1 MAEVV
6 NYKVTFTLEAQVWW
20 HTSQFRICSGWS
32 GTYTGSFFCK
42 YFTCQ
47 YYHSTSLLCTFIC
60 CWYSRPFRGC
70 STKGLSLIPTPR
82 SVILILDFVVGCC
95 AIDLTQ
101 MLTHHS
107 PVLRA
112 RTCIL
117 LQLLSRYSCRA
128 LQLNWTQ
135 RLQEDL
141 ESLMH
146 DSNKMV
152 QVVSIRIVRV
162 WNSGLS
168 VTLCIPVFISLMD

>member
-6 NYKVTFTLEAQVWW
+6 NYWLSSAWRPKSDDTPVSVGFVLDEVALEHVLHSASNSPVK
-20 HTSQFRICSGWS
+20 IV
-32 GTYTGSFFCK
+32 
-42 YFTCQ
+42 
-47 YYHSTSLLCTFIC
+47 STSLLYTFIC
-60 CWYSRPFRGC
+60 GWYSRPIRGC
-70 STKGLSLIPTPR
+70 SMKGLSFILTPR
-82 SVILILDFVVGCC
+82 NVLMILDFVVGCC

-152 QVVSIRIVRV
+152 QVVSVRIVHV
-162 WNSGLS
+162 LNSGLY
-168 VTLCIPVFISLMD
+168 VMLCIPVFISLID

>member
-1 MAEVV
+1 
-6 NYKVTFTLEAQVWW
+6 
-20 HTSQFRICSGWS
+20 
-32 GTYTGSFFCK
+32 
-42 YFTCQ
+42 
-47 YYHSTSLLCTFIC
+47 
-60 CWYSRPFRGC
+60 
-70 STKGLSLIPTPR
+70 
-82 SVILILDFVVGCC
+82 
-95 AIDLTQ
+95 